1 MWVEVILPV
10 PVHSTF
16 TYLWNAKSDPIS
28 GLRVHVS
35 FGRQKCLM
43 GVVQNVIYSAPE
55 FECKPIIR
63 VLDDF
68 PRIQNQQIEFWNW
81 LAE

>member
-16 TYLWNAKSDPIS
+16 TYQWNAQSDPIK

-43 GVVQNVIYSAPE
+43 GVIQNIIYNAPE

-63 VLDDF
+63 VLDNL
-68 PRIQNQQIEFWNW
+68 PLINNQQIN
-81 LAE
+81 LC